1 MLCCVT
7 NNPKILFI
15 WPHEADWFCWLIYL
29 TRIVDSLAGYKSGI
43 LGSGYWEYV
52 LCGRQEDSSKWLF
65 TYIQE
70 KHITSGYNL
79 WGRVYLM
86 TLPFHKRAE
95 KLNFTM
101 LLKGEDGGGGEWEAL
116 GNILWP
122 QFVTT
127 EPPIRRVVLK
137 HWARNIQTTEEETG
151 AERCITC
158 PSHTSNTSS
167 KARR

>member
-7 NNPKILFI
+7 NNPEISFI
-15 WPHEADWFCWLIYL
+15 WLHEADWFCWLIYL
-29 TRIVDSLAGYKSGI
+29 TRVVDSLAGYKSGI
-43 LGSGYWEYV
+43 LGSWCWEYV

-70 KHITSGYNL
+70 KQITSTYNL
-79 WGRVYLM
+79 WGRIHLM

-101 LLKGEDGGGGEWEAL
+101 LLKGEEL

-127 EPPIRRVVLK
+127 EPPIARVVLK
-137 HWARNIQTTEEETG
+137 HWARDVQITEEGTG
-151 AERCITC
+151 AKWCITC
-158 PSHTSNTSS
+158 PSRTSNASS
-167 KARR
+167 NARR